1 MTVSALKRV
10 SIGAALLVALSA
22 FLLIAGWNIATPGLY
37 YDELLFVDAAL
48 GGPNGIFKHISF
60 GSLPVM
66 LASVVG
72 STTAALTLR
81 AGRCGGRRAGDRR
94 RQQADCAVVC
104 NGATSQCHV
113 SMTMQTPGTS
123 AQARRQAHQVPGQRV
138 THHCLRNGQ
147 HQRHGAP

>member
-66 LASVVG
+66 LMKSRNALPSNRSSGVPRHVVLHE
-72 STTAALTLR
+72 TFYDLNVLPMLLFHLT
-81 AGRCGGRRAGDRR
+81 
-94 RQQADCAVVC
+94 
-104 NGATSQCHV
+104 NHV
-113 SMTMQTPGTS
+113 NEYNLQIF
-123 AQARRQAHQVPGQRV
+123 HQIFWLKILHELKDVPY
-138 THHCLRNGQ
+138 
-147 HQRHGAP
+147 